1 MRAPLRLD
9 SIFIEKFLREKSD
22 WITKNQEKIL
32 RKPHKN
38 YSEEDILDMKKYTY
52 HPFEDKKSINYTF
65 DLSRWIDDRVMGMA
79 SADLGVRV
87 ILTLL

>member
-38 YSEEDILDMKKYTY
+38 YSEEDILDMKKNLKIYL
-52 HPFEDKKSINYTF
+52 DKKVAEIWNKNNFLPKFTSVKVTK
-65 DLSRWIDDRVMGMA
+65 SE
-79 SADLGVRV
+79 
-87 ILTLL
+87 